1 MLSEYISSLPKE
13 GKLSREEEARLWDAY
28 KNEGELEARQK
39 LIEHYQ
45 LLVFKEATKY
55 PVQET
60 VLLDLIQEGTVGL
73 MEAAEKFDIEQGVA
87 FSLYAIHRIRGRM
100 LDFLRKGQN
109 DILMGEEQEEKLFTL
124 QVAPDTAFEIT
135 DRNSLHSAVSMAVN
149 RLPMKEQDVIRSV
162 YLKEKTV
169 AETANEMDVSTA
181 YVYRLEKRGIHRLRG
196 MLSKLMHVNSE
207 NRYNMISC

>member
-135 DRNSLHSAVSMAVN
+135 GRNSLHSAVSMAVN

-196 MLSKLMHVNSE
+196 MLSKLMHE
-207 NRYNMISC
+207 RK

>member
-45 LLVFKEATKY
+45 LFVFKEATKY

-196 MLSKLMHVNSE
+196 MLSKLMHE
-207 NRYNMISC
+207 RK

>member
-1 MLSEYISSLPKE
+1 MLSEYISFLPKE

-109 DILMGEEQEEKLFTL
+109 DILMWEEQEEKLFTL

-196 MLSKLMHVNSE
+196 MLSKLMHE
-207 NRYNMISC
+207 RK